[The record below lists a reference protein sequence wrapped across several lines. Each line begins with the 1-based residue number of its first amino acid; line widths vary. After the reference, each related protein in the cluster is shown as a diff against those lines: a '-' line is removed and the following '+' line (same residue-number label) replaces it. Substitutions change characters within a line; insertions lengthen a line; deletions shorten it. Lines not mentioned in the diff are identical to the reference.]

1 MDTKNRLQF
10 RHHDQVFDTREAA
23 IEYIQSQIRFTE
35 QGLAAEDPRYGYSLL
50 AEPTVLLYKNETEQD
65 PTGEDNPHLII
76 ALGSRT
82 NDGTQY
88 SDNRFCIIDIDK
100 TEQEIADLQAELE
113 AAIRS
118 LTLIALSSDTLNFF
132 AEKTEEGTYVSG
144 DVKVAESH
152 IFDDVQKKNNL
163 MVTPEG
169 LFIYVNLEYD
179 QDNEQFTFT
188 VSNADGTLTQTTVDL
203 SDNYLVSGYYDK
215 ADESIHLEM
224 KDGEEIVVDCED
236 LIAEWGVE
244 GEASRTPV
252 VLTRE
257 EVDYDHTDEHHH
269 VEPWQDVLRADVRI
283 KDEEKILLPNG
294 TYKYEKDPRSTNI
307 LDRTSDGRYLYVD
320 GKASNIIYYMN
331 GEKSTVKAA
340 LDELQK
346 IKLSSDSDN
355 ILINK
360 VDGFFASSK
369 LEYISSANKLIFK
382 TSGHPDK
389 EIQLNSVE
397 LFERVYYD
405 PTREVLV
412 LTYKDSTGQT
422 QFVEV
427 PIGEMIRDWEW
438 EPLNEGHNVK
448 IVKKRNV
455 SGNDKVSADVKIYD
469 DPDNILVDKNHE
481 LFVKGTADNI
491 KYENGTVKDAL
502 DAIKD
507 KNEEQDDKLDELDGK
522 IGSGFTND
530 PHNNVTYKFEQLSEK
545 LDNEIERSTTK
556 DDELETALNEE
567 ITRSTEKDTEHDE
580 AIERI
585 DTTIGSGF
593 STDAHETVT
602 YKFEQLQNQVNEEA
616 EKLQN
621 EIDRSTAKDDEHD
634 GKIQA
639 IEDEIGEGFGPRHTV
654 RDEIDN
660 LQDEIDELSA
670 QTASKLQDINSDNSI
685 NIDKTEPTIPVISV
699 NLSEEVEHGKENII
713 KLNNDGLYAG
723 VDLSY
728 IEEANKLIFSTTNG
742 EKEIQ
747 LESMSSIIS
756 ITYDPSKEAIIIT
769 YMTNGHEVKTVE
781 IPVGDLINEW
791 RVEDGHPNAVALEK
805 VRVASGTSEQD
816 VLKASVVITDD
827 HDDNILV
834 MDDGALYVP
843 GAQIAQNAQD
853 IADLKGRMDTAEDDI
868 DALQDGLA
876 AEITRATSEESRIES
891 KLDNEI
897 ARATSEEERIESKL
911 DDEITRSTEKDQELT
926 EAINNEI
933 IRATSAE
940 TALQASIDNETTRA
954 TNEETRLEHLI
965 EDEAASRISGDSQLN
980 TKIETETARAREAE
994 NRIENALNA
1003 EITRAT
1009 AREDLLDAAIT
1020 AETLRAQAADNE
1032 LYQKIADE
1040 TAERAT
1046 ADANLQS
1053 QIDQEVSRAQV
1064 AENAI
1069 SERLN
1074 YEIER
1079 STTEDERLT
1088 AALAQEIADRVSGDT
1103 ELAEQI
1109 RASRLTFEDTSSID
1123 FNNPYLE
1130 NNVVHADV
1138 KLQGGDNIIKL
1149 GQGLYATATLE
1160 YEPTGNKIRLVTSN
1174 GAQEY
1179 IQLVGATLLDSIE
1192 YDPVNKMLVIK
1203 YTDGTGSP
1211 RETSVGVTDLWNDLI
1226 VQNPSE
1232 KSAVE
1237 MTKTIGDPGNPDTLS
1252 ARVLITDDRDDDGKP
1267 DEGSSN
1273 IVEIRNNGLF
1283 VDGTP
1288 MKEAQETAEC
1298 VQNELKAVERAVL
1311 GHIVGEEC
1319 GSGYTYEQNNMATYI
1334 NSATSFYNADFIL
1347 DQNIKRVEIYVDE
1360 VSAKTDCVDGK
1371 ADAIYKLLYGEN
1383 QTMPDCGEGAE
1394 YHPYP
1399 TACVLSAAT
1408 SFSEADQ
1415 LLNDQI
1421 CQILTMWVSG
1431 ITCTNESSWIEDGM
1445 NRKLQVDTRLS
1456 HGNLA
1461 TMQDEN
1467 LYITTLNGDYIDPT
1481 NNEFTDTNALRIICL
1496 EEGPSGVTPSIDTKQ
1511 NGIYLSNVWDCGLY
1525 YGTTAEDAEAKAK
1538 AQAAGYNTNYS
1549 TDEDSSASNYNYM
1562 NNARQPDTLC

>member
-1 MDTKNRLQF
+1 MDNRLQF

-23 IEYIQSQIRFTE
+23 IEYIQSQIRFAE
-35 QGLAAEDPRYGYSLL
+35 EGLAKDDPSYGFSLL
-50 AEPTVLLYKNETEQD
+50 AEPTVLLYKKEEDETD
-65 PTGEDNPHLII
+65 PHLMLVI
-76 ALGSRT
+76 GSQT
-82 NDGTQY
+82 NPGTETGSGQY

-100 TEQEIADLQAELE
+100 TEQEIADLAEELE
-113 AAIRS
+113 KAIKS
-118 LTLIALSSDTLNFF
+118 LTLIALSSDTLNFY
-132 AEKTEEGTYVSG
+132 AEKTDDGTYVSG
-144 DVKVAESH
+144 DVKVAETH
-152 IFDDVQKKNNL
+152 IFDDVSKKNNL

-179 QDNEQFTFT
+179 PDNEQFTFT
-188 VSNADGTLTQTTVDL
+188 VSNADGTLTQTTVDF
-203 SDNYLVSGYYDK
+203 SDNYLVGGYYDK
-215 ADESIHLEM
+215 TDESIHLQM

-269 VEPWQDVLRADVRI
+269 VEPWQDVLRANVRI
-283 KDEEKILLPNG
+283 KDEEFDDQGRPLPLDK
-294 TYKYEKDPRSTNI
+294 TKSTNI
-307 LDRTSDGRYLYVD
+307 LQRTRDGKYLYVD
-320 GKASNIIYYMN
+320 GKASNIIYYKN
-331 GEKSTVKAA
+331 GQLSNVKEA
-340 LDELQK
+340 LDELGNV
-346 IKLSSDSDN
+346 KLSTDSDN
-355 ILINK
+355 IIMEK
-360 VDGFFASSK
+360 TDGFFASST
-369 LEYISSANKLIFK
+369 LEYISKDNKLIFK
-382 TSGHPDK
+382 TSGQNGDK
-389 EIQLNSVE
+389 RTEILLNSVE
-397 LFERVYYD
+397 LFEHIYYD
-405 PTREVLV
+405 PTKESLIV
-412 LTYKDSTGQT
+412 TYKDSKGET
-422 QFVEV
+422 QFVEI

-438 EPLNEGHNVK
+438 EVQNEGHNVK
-448 IVKKRNV
+448 LIKVRYK
-455 SGNDKVSADVKIYD
+455 SGNDKVSADVKLFEGHN
-469 DPDNILVDKNHE
+469 NILVDTNHSLYVRGE
-481 LFVKGTADNI
+481 ADNI
-491 KYENGTVKDAL
+491 KYGDNSNVRDEIDGLKATDAAL
-502 DAIKD
+502 DNKINIEIARAEAA
-507 KNEEQDDKLDELDGK
+507 EEALDDKIDEVDGK

-530 PHNNVTYKFEQLSEK
+530 PH
-545 LDNEIERSTTK
+545 DN
-556 DDELETALNEE
+556 
-567 ITRSTEKDTEHDE
+567 
-580 AIERI
+580 
-585 DTTIGSGF
+585 
-593 STDAHETVT
+593 VT
-602 YKFEQLQNQVNEEA
+602 YKFEQLQNQVNDVA
-616 EKLQN
+616 EDLQN

-639 IEDEIGEGFGPRHTV
+639 IEDEIGDGFGPRNTV
-654 RDEIDN
+654 RDEIDREKEAREAADEA
-660 LQDEIDELSA
+660 LQNEIDALSA
-670 QTASKLQDINSDNSI
+670 ETASKLADIDSDNSI
-685 NIDKTEPTIPVISV
+685 NIDKTEPTVPVISV
-699 NLSEEVEHGKENII
+699 NLSEEIEDDRSNII
-713 KLNNDGLYAG
+713 KLNNDGLFAT

-728 IEEANKLIFSTTNG
+728 VEAENQLIFHTSGPNPD
-742 EKEIQ
+742 KVIQ
-747 LESMSSIIS
+747 LDSMSSIIS
-756 ITYDPSKEAIIIT
+756 IEYNPTKEAIVIT
-769 YMTNGHEVKTVE
+769 YMTNGHEIKVVE

-791 RVEDGHPNAVALEK
+791 RVEDGHPHAVQLEK

-816 VLKASVVITDD
+816 VLKASVIITDD

-843 GAQIAQNAQD
+843 GGQIEQNAQD
-853 IADLKGRMDTAEDDI
+853 IADLKDRMDTAEDDI
-868 DALQDGLA
+868 DNL
-876 AEITRATSEESRIES
+876 
-891 KLDNEI
+891 
-897 ARATSEEERIESKL
+897 
-911 DDEITRSTEKDQELT
+911 
-926 EAINNEI
+926 
-933 IRATSAE
+933 
-940 TALQASIDNETTRA
+940 
-954 TNEETRLEHLI
+954 
-965 EDEAASRISGDSQLN
+965 EAALALETERRISGDTRLEE
-980 TKIETETARAREAE
+980 KITTEENRARDTEA
-994 NRIENALNA
+994 RIENALNA
-1003 EITRAT
+1003 EVTRAT
-1009 AREDLLDAAIT
+1009 TREDLLDAAIT

-1032 LYQKIADE
+1032 LYQKIADVS
-1040 TAERAT
+1040 ASSIA
-1046 ADANLQS
+1046 ADAQLEIKINEESSARTLADNALEDK
-1053 QIDQEVSRAQV
+1053 IDD
-1064 AENAI
+1064 
-1069 SERLN
+1069 
-1074 YEIER
+1074 EITR
-1079 STTEDERLT
+1079 STAEDERLSL
-1088 AALAQEIADRVSGDT
+1088 ALQQEITDRQQGDA

-1160 YEPTGNKIRLVTSN
+1160 YEPTGNKLRLVTSN

-1192 YDPVNKMLVIK
+1192 YDPVNKMLIIK

-1252 ARVLITDDRDDDGKP
+1252 AKVLITDDRDGDGKP
-1267 DEGSSN
+1267 DEGSPN

-1298 VQNELKAVERAVL
+1298 VQNELKAVEKAVL

-1456 HGNLA
+1456 HGNVA

-1525 YGTTAEDAEAKAK
+1525 YGNTAEDAEAKAK

-1562 NNARQPDTLC
+1562 NNVRQPDTLC